1 MAFVTSRNFT
11 LPDTPDG
18 LTNGLWFNMWAKK
31 LWSYNELEPGHT
43 LYWYESPSRC
53 IVWRSKVMEVIRFPY
68 KRKDEVEK
76 KLQLT
81 NVQAAQP
88 YFVDA
93 PESGFCLS
101 YKVKRLKG

>member
-53 IVWRSKVMEVIRFPY
+53 IVWRSKVMEVIRSRTSGKTKSKRNFNSRMSKLLNPTLSMHQSRASAFPT
-68 KRKDEVEK
+68 K
-76 KLQLT
+76 
-81 NVQAAQP
+81 
-88 YFVDA
+88 
-93 PESGFCLS
+93 
-101 YKVKRLKG
+101 